1 MTDEGTAERAAE
13 DTLIE
18 RLYASHHRREQA
30 GGRRLGQAFLEETR
44 AALFGSWIGE
54 GKDVLDLGCRD
65 GALTRHFSKGN
76 RVVGVDIDRGA
87 LELARSAHALEVRW
101 ANLNAALPFADES
114 FDVAVLAETLEH
126 LPYPRIALAEIHRVL
141 RPGGLLI
148 GNVPLFYH
156 LHNRWRVM
164 RGKRLDSDPTH
175 CQYHSY
181 DSLRALLEE
190 VFTIETMLPLK
201 GRRWAALS
209 MRLFAR
215 NVAFRCRKDR
225 GG

>member
-1 MTDEGTAERAAE
+1 
-13 DTLIE
+13 
-18 RLYASHHRREQA
+18 
-30 GGRRLGQAFLEETR
+30 
-44 AALFGSWIGE
+44 
-54 GKDVLDLGCRD
+54 
-65 GALTRHFSKGN
+65 
-76 RVVGVDIDRGA
+76 
-87 LELARSAHALEVRW
+87 
-101 ANLNAALPFADES
+101 
-114 FDVAVLAETLEH
+114 VLAETLEH

-164 RGKRLDSDPTH
+164 RVKRLDSDRTN

-181 DSLRALLEE
+181 ESLRALLEE
-190 VFTIETMLPLK
+190 FFTIETMLPLK